1 MKQRF
6 MGPSG
11 MRELVETL
19 MQQRIVTGNE
29 KLAQRLSEC
38 VEVLD
43 VEPGE
48 SIIEQE
54 DETTDIFFILTG
66 EFEICVNHKPIAR
79 RAERECVGEMAAIN
93 AQRRSATV
101 RALVKSTVA
110 KLSGE
115 LFVEFAD
122 QFPSVYRF
130 VAKDLARRLIER
142 NRLIPQVRDKPR
154 VFVICSI
161 EALAIGRALV
171 SAFEHDDFDMR
182 LWTDGVFKVTNYT
195 LDDLEAE
202 LDRSDFA
209 IAIAHPDDK
218 VEWREEDWPAPRDNV
233 VLELGIFMGRL
244 GRKRAILMEPRGQKV
259 KLPSDIAGITTVSYK
274 LADRADLA
282 SALAP
287 ATIKIRDH
295 ILDMGVL
302 R

>member
-6 MGPSG
+6 TGAAG
-11 MRELVETL
+11 MRNLVDAL

-29 KLAQRLSEC
+29 KLAHHLAER

-48 SIIEQE
+48 TIIEQE
-54 DETTDIFFILTG
+54 DEATDIFFVLTG
-66 EFEICVNHKPIAR
+66 EFEICVNHKQVAR
-79 RAERECVGEMAAIN
+79 RPERECVGEMSAIN

-101 RALVKSTVA
+101 RALVKSSVA
-110 KLSGE
+110 KLPGQQ
-115 LFVEFAD
+115 FVELAD

-130 VAKDLARRLIER
+130 MAKDLARRLLER
-142 NRLIPQVRDKPR
+142 NHLIPEVREKPR
-154 VFVICSI
+154 VFVICST
-161 EALAIGRALV
+161 EALAVGRALV
-171 SAFEHDDFDMR
+171 SAFDHDDIDMK

-195 LDDLEAE
+195 LEDLESE

-218 VEWREEDWPAPRDNV
+218 VQWREEDWPAPRDNV

-259 KLPSDIAGITTVSYK
+259 KLPSDVAGITTISYK
-274 LADRADLA
+274 LADRADLD
-282 SALAP
+282 SALSP
-287 ATIKIRDH
+287 AVTKIRNH

>member
-1 MKQRF
+1 
-6 MGPSG
+6 
-11 MRELVETL
+11 MRELIETL
-19 MQQRIVTGNE
+19 MQQRIVTGNV
-29 KLAQRLSEC
+29 KLAQHLAER

-43 VEPGE
+43 VNSAET
-48 SIIEQE
+48 IIEQE

-66 EFEICVNHKPIAR
+66 EFEICVNHKQVSR
-79 RAERECVGEMAAIN
+79 RGERECVGEMAVIN

-101 RALVKSTVA
+101 RALTRSTVA
-110 KLSGE
+110 KLPGE
-115 LFVEFAD
+115 LFVELAD

-130 VAKDLARRLIER
+130 VAKDLARRLLER
-142 NRLIPQVRDKPR
+142 NRLIPEVRDKPR
-154 VFVICSI
+154 VFIICST
-161 EALAIGRALV
+161 EALGIGRALI
-171 SAFEHDDFDMR
+171 SAFEHDDVEMK

-195 LDDLEAE
+195 LEDLEAQ
-202 LDRSDFA
+202 LDCSDFA

-274 LADRADLA
+274 LAERSDLH

-287 ATIKIRDH
+287 AADKIRNH